1 MKPLAII
8 LAVIFIVLAICAIV
22 GVNAGV
28 HALGLDGTR
37 HTKHAVIYAVL
48 AILSLVWLRFQN
60 NAAIVRR

>member
-1 MKPLAII
+1 MKPLAIV
-8 LAVIFIVLAICAIV
+8 LALLFVVLAICAFV

-28 HALGLDGTR
+28 HALGLDGAR

-60 NAAIVRR
+60 NAATVSR